1 MTNIEKDSAEP
12 QYWVVGAMLDADAS
26 GDMYDTFVKRG
37 YWDYGYPKGYTH
49 GFPDHAQYDKEHP
62 DQAALRNQIREGDR
76 IAIKAM
82 LGRGAREIRI
92 RAIGIVKDN
101 DLAEGRVYVDWL
113 LTGMKRRVPAGGL
126 FATIHG
132 PYAADDSW
140 IGEIFRI

>member
-1 MTNIEKDSAEP
+1 MTNIEDSTQP
-12 QYWVVGAMLDADAS
+12 QYWVVGAMLAGDAS

-37 YWDYGYPKGYTH
+37 YWEYGFPDPYTH

-82 LGRGAREIRI
+82 LGRGATEIRI

-101 DLAEGRVYVDWL
+101 DHDEGRVYVDWL
-113 LTGMKRRVPAGGL
+113 LTEPEMKRKVPARGL
-126 FATIHG
+126 FAVIHG
-132 PYAADDSW
+132 PFAADSW